1 MEVQGSHLSH
11 HSLPLCD
18 PCVLCIPL
26 MCAGGD
32 CFLCLSEKQQGQE
45 GRNTT
50 ETTLLPSGAADRSV
64 SSFPRPL
71 SKELAESLTTAG
83 LAPGLC
89 SGFLKSS

>member
-1 MEVQGSHLSH
+1 MEVQGSHRSH
-11 HSLPLCD
+11 RSPRLRD
-18 PCVLCIPL
+18 PCALCIPL
-26 MCAGGD
+26 LCAGGD
-32 CFLCLSEKQQGQE
+32 CVHVCQKSSRAGKGE
-45 GRNTT
+45 
-50 ETTLLPSGAADRSV
+50 TLLKPHYFELGAIDRSV